1 MKNLELAIL
10 GLGDTTLTNCNIL
23 HKSIKIFSYLNS
35 LNLDNCTCS
44 DIICDFLDSLDTDII
59 AAANLID
66 LIKTKKRSENEM
78 TFTQI
83 GILNQSISNLD
94 SIFNSF
100 IDNLDSTRTLLSGT
114 DIENFLL
121 SFDSLYH
128 RRDSLISFIHQQ
140 DSLNYLDFI
149 TLIENSILCVEDK
162 SALELLNHRIYF
174 GIDSTFGE
182 HYQDIY
188 DLSSVCEEDFPFA
201 SSIVEEFRIHN
212 EIRDGSPLPES
223 DCSISLR
230 QKKNTNNN
238 RVVIYPNPSS
248 SFLNLETK
256 EKFSR
261 FTIINLSGNIIKE
274 GKLESNQVSIENIP
288 SGLYTLKISNEY
300 YSEYIKF
307 IKID

>member
-1 MKNLELAIL
+1 V
-10 GLGDTTLTNCNIL
+10 
-23 HKSIKIFSYLNS
+23 
-35 LNLDNCTCS
+35 
-44 DIICDFLDSLDTDII
+44 DII
-59 AAANLID
+59 ATKNLID

-100 IDNLDSTRTLLSGT
+100 IDNLDSTRTSPSGT

-121 SFDSLYH
+121 SFDSLYQ
-128 RRDSLISFIHQQ
+128 RRESLISSIDHQ

-149 TLIENSILCVEDK
+149 TLIENSILCDEDK

-174 GIDSTFGE
+174 GIDSTFE
-182 HYQDIY
+182 VHYQDIF
-188 DLSSVCEEDFPFA
+188 DLSSVCEEHFPFA

-230 QKKNTNNN
+230 HNKNMNYNG
-238 RVVIYPNPSS
+238 VVIYPNPSS
-248 SFLNLETK
+248 SLLNLKTK
-256 EKFSR
+256 EKFNS
-261 FTIINLSGNIIKE
+261 FTIINLSGNIIEKAR
-274 GKLESNQVSIENIP
+274 LESNQINIENIP
-288 SGLYTLKISNEY
+288 SGLYTLKISNEHF
-300 YSEYIKF
+300 SEYIKF
-307 IKID
+307 IKVD